1 MGLFSNRKKKQ
12 NTNDQENIYQWMTVE
27 EALEYNNAASAT
39 SEESVKKLADEMADQ
54 MQFLKVRQDQT
65 KYEYDEVCSY
75 LDDIKI
81 LENLGEETRGAVTD
95 AARMI
100 IGLDEEKT
108 RYQTGERKILGETL
122 KTLKLYEKDIP
133 RKIRELE
140 NQEDYL
146 ALVRDDMRNL
156 EGEKGSIT
164 YNRDQANDKKKFLIS
179 LTYAVTGLILVIF
192 IVLIVLMD
200 RTGKDFT
207 IPFFLTGLAG
217 AAYGAYFIYEFGRCR
232 TLARQSE
239 YMLNRANVLLNKI
252 KIKYVNTTNALEY
265 SYEKYGVNSAKEL
278 KHKWSGFVHDREE
291 EQRYRKNSQLLVGY
305 EDNLERLLKG
315 LGLKKADSWVNQP
328 SVLVSRRELSEFK
341 DGVTNRKNKLRAQ
354 LDFNLRQQDSTMNDI
369 EGLKRKYSDF
379 GKTIDAII
387 KKNDID

>member
-1 MGLFSNRKKKQ
+1 MGLFSKKKKE
-12 NTNDQENIYQWMTVE
+12 TREQENIYQWMTVE
-27 EALEYNNAASAT
+27 EALQYNNAAAQT
-39 SEESVKKLADEMADQ
+39 SEDSVRKLADEMADQ

-75 LDDIKI
+75 LDDIKL
-81 LENLGEETRGAVTD
+81 LETVGEDTRAAITD

-100 IGLDEEKT
+100 IGLDEERIK
-108 RYQTGERKILGETL
+108 YQNGDRKVSGDRLRM
-122 KTLKLYEKDIP
+122 LKLYEKDIP

-140 NQEDYL
+140 SQEDYL
-146 ALVRDDMRNL
+146 SLVKDDMRNL

-164 YNRDQANDKKKFLIS
+164 YNRDQAQEKKKFLIS
-179 LTYAVTGLILVIF
+179 LTYAVTGLVLVIF

-207 IPFFLTGLAG
+207 LPFFLTGLAG
-217 AAYGAYFIYEFGRCR
+217 AAYGAYFIHEFGRCR
-232 TLARQSE
+232 TMARQSE

-265 SYEKYGVNSAKEL
+265 SYEKYGVNSAREL
-278 KHKWSGFVHDREE
+278 KSIWGGYNHDREE
-291 EQRYRKNSQLLVGY
+291 EQRYRKNAQLLVGY

-315 LGLKKADSWVNQP
+315 LGMNKADSWVNQP
-328 SVLVSRRELSEFK
+328 SLLVSRRELSDFK
-341 DGVTNRKNKLRAQ
+341 DSVTNRKNKLRAQ
-354 LDFNLRQQDSTMNDI
+354 LDFNLRQQDTTMNDI

-379 GKTIDAII
+379 KDVIDDIL
-387 KKNDID
+387 KKE